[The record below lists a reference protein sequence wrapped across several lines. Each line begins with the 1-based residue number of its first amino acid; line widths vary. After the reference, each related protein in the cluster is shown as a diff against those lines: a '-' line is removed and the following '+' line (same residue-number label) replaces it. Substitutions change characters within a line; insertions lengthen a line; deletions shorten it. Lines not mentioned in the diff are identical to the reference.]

1 MSMVSDAYDNLL
13 ARIGSLFPAEGGYHE
28 LTNPYDVEDNSNLFL
43 VRGWGMAIGAMVN
56 TNLLTCNTVSST
68 YEGKILITRELA
80 SQESDTTRK
89 HDRVKELLE
98 DQRRVLNDF
107 QRSHTLEDE
116 GFEFELESGNG
127 IQTVRIGNFSYLM
140 IEMNFNVK
148 FFDPN

>member
-1 MSMVSDAYDNLL
+1 MSLVSNAYDNLL
-13 ARIGSLFPAEGGYHE
+13 ARIALLFPVASGYQE
-28 LTNPYDVEDNSNLFL
+28 LTNPYDVEDNANLFL
-43 VRGWGMAIGAMVN
+43 RQGWGMAIGSLTN
-56 TNLLTCNTVSST
+56 TNLVMCPTVSST

-80 SQESDTTRK
+80 SQESDATRK

-107 QRSHTLEDE
+107 QRSHTLETD
-116 GFEFELESGNG
+116 GYEFELESGNG
-127 IQTVRIGNFSYLM
+127 IQTVRVGNFSYLM